1 LTVRPIE
8 RLAQGCMTAPLFDTP
23 AYVRASTRLFEAT

>member
-8 RLAQGCMTAPLFDTP
+8 RLAQACTTAPLFDTP
-23 AYVRASTRLFEAT
+23 VYVRASAGLSEAT